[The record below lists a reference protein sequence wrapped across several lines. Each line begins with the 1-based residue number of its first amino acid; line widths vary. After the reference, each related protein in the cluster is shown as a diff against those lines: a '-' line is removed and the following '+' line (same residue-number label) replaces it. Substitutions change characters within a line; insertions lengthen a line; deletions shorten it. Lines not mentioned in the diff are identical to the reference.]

1 MGKRINI
8 SAEDYDIM
16 LSCLPPEG
24 EKITPE
30 EFEERWQYEFG
41 RRDAIKDSANPDN
54 NPRVFFVTRLLERFV
69 SPQPAASELDI
80 LLMAK
85 IQQRYDSLELPTHYI
100 HLKSQIFV

>member
-24 EKITPE
+24 ETITPE

-41 RRDAIKDSANPDN
+41 RRDAIKDSANPEFLK
-54 NPRVFFVTRLLERFV
+54 VMLGL
-69 SPQPAASELDI
+69 QPTPGGNLVCLDALGAAW
-80 LLMAK
+80 AK
-85 IQQRYDSLELPTHYI
+85 GYRDYANAWLVINRI
-100 HLKSQIFV
+100 